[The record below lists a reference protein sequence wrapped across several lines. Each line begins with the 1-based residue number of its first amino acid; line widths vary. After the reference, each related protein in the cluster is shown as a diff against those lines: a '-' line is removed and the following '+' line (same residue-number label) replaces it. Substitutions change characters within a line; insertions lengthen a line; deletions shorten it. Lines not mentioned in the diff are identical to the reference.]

1 MRKALLVSAALLA
14 AACAGKPPPSWQAD
28 AHGSLERH
36 SASYLAGEARIAQAE
51 FTRARAGLAAAG
63 RADLVARAELVRC
76 AAAVASLEFG
86 DCPGFEA
93 MRADAP
99 LDERAY
105 AAWLSGKASA
115 DDIAR
120 LPVHHR
126 AVALGN
132 AEALAEIEDPF
143 ARLVAAGVLMRTNRA
158 APGTIALAI
167 DTASTQGWRRP
178 LLAWLGVQKQRAEQ
192 AGDAAAAEA
201 IGRRIKLVGGE
212 R

>member
-1 MRKALLVSAALLA
+1 MRKAWLVPAVLFFAG
-14 AACAGKPPPSWQAD
+14 CASKPPPTWQAD
-28 AHGSLERH
+28 AHGSLERY
-36 SASYLAGEARIAQAE
+36 SAAYLAGEARIAQAE

-99 LDERAY
+99 LDEQAY

-132 AEALAEIEDPF
+132 ADALPEIEDPF

-158 APGTIALAI
+158 TPGSIVLAA

-201 IGRRIKLVGGE
+201 IGRRIRLVGGE